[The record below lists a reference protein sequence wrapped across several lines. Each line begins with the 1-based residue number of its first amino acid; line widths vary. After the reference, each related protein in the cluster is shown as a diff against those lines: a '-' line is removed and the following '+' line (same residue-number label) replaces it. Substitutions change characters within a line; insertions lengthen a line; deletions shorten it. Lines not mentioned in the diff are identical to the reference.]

1 MSKDIYIHRFIEDN
15 LLNWKLNNSDK
26 VLLVSGCRQVGK
38 TTTILEFARHEYKNV
53 IYINVATDIFVKE
66 LATASWYS
74 IVECIRQISKKL
86 GVTYAD
92 DPSTILILDEIQES
106 KAVYERI
113 RLFSRGL
120 KCHVIVTVSYLG
132 RLKNVCQPMGD
143 VYKLQMYPLSYQ
155 EYLYYFNGYNYFK
168 EHSIEEICNNQE
180 VFSWYAAIYDVY
192 KIVGG
197 YPEVFVNYL
206 NSKPIEGC
214 FRDLVEVFSDDV
226 KGNINFASDYDK
238 LSRMFQAI
246 CAAMA
251 REKKGA
257 IGNLN
262 IVSQL
267 TEQDDRKRLNK
278 KECNNLLEW
287 MSESHILSYA
297 DRVDL
302 ESDEVYPSGRM
313 YFEDIGLANYLC
325 DTYNI
330 DKSAKNGLLAETFVY
345 KQLVENDFLDR
356 FYFDRPAFAIS
367 INKLLYSEMIDI
379 VVNARGSSS
388 YGSKNQKYTIPIFL
402 FSKFEFNEGPKV
414 SRETIGIIEN
424 FSKVEQRLFSNNNI
438 TGTADSIVFRR
449 SIVARLE
456 NFLASPKRIAALI
469 GPWKCGKTFALKQ
482 LMAGKNNCIYYD
494 CKSMSEQEKLGLFDN
509 LIDYLQRYELII
521 IDEIT
526 YAEMPD
532 VLLNK
537 LANAIDGGTA
547 KVIITGSQLV
557 SIDYWV
563 NMTMPTKCEKIYLCF
578 LDFNEWVSF
587 RGLDINS
594 LSESDFLDYLQ
605 NSADFFGIT
614 DNKAY
619 LERCITETIISNK
632 NAINIIPGN
641 TELVPEEID
650 NIIAFLFVNFI
661 KLHARVNWEF
671 HLDPK
676 RIATK
681 IWDNVKDSHGIK
693 YTQFVEEFC
702 GEFNKQHSFFSKITL
717 ENLREYLRFLIKIDF
732 ITITDGLG
740 DCTKLQR
747 WLWGVGEAPIDN
759 VVAFYKR
766 YTVQVKYPMF
776 YYNFLREFA
785 CFGEITLK
793 DYNNS
798 VVMGSALECYVRG
811 LISYETE
818 SCVMDEFAPDTGG
831 EIDYVD
837 KTNLKALGTDGF
849 GKCIK
854 RVYEKSTQKKITR
867 WKITV

>member
-1 MSKDIYIHRFIEDN
+1 MGIFLNRGIEEFKKTLNSQIYVDKTDIIGFLNRVVNTEQSYICVSRPRRFGKSVTANMIAAYYEKGSDSRMLFDGKKLSEIDGWDSEMNKYNVIRIDIADILASQNDAERALDYIESKIIEELKLAFPDVLKLDVGGITEALASINEVTQEQFIIIIDEWDVFYRDEKSNLQIQNRYINLLRSLFKGNRSKKFIALAYITGILPIKKYNSESALNNFIEYTMISPKQMAPYIGFTEQEVVQLCDQYDMDYDKMQDWYDGYSFECVSHIYGPNSVVQSILGRSYENYWSQTVTFYSLSTYITMNFDGLREAVVAMLSGNRVHVNVLCFQNDMMSFQSKDD
-15 LLNWKLNNSDK
+15 
-26 VLLVSGCRQVGK
+26 VL
-38 TTTILEFARHEYKNV
+38 
-53 IYINVATDIFVKE
+53 
-66 LATASWYS
+66 
-74 IVECIRQISKKL
+74 
-86 GVTYAD
+86 
-92 DPSTILILDEIQES
+92 TILIHLGYLAYDREKQEAYIPNYEVRQIFEGNLMNTKWDS
-106 KAVYERI
+106 VIKAVQNSEC
-113 RLFSRGL
+113 LL
-120 KCHVIVTVSYLG
+120 KT
-132 RLKNVCQPMGD
+132 
-143 VYKLQMYPLSYQ
+143 
-155 EYLYYFNGYNYFK
+155 
-168 EHSIEEICNNQE
+168 
-180 VFSWYAAIYDVY
+180 
-192 KIVGG
+192 
-197 YPEVFVNYL
+197 
-206 NSKPIEGC
+206 
-214 FRDLVEVFSDDV
+214 
-226 KGNINFASDYDK
+226 
-238 LSRMFQAI
+238 
-246 CAAMA
+246 
-251 REKKGA
+251 
-257 IGNLN
+257 
-262 IVSQL
+262 
-267 TEQDDRKRLNK
+267 
-278 KECNNLLEW
+278 
-287 MSESHILSYA
+287 
-297 DRVDL
+297 
-302 ESDEVYPSGRM
+302 
-313 YFEDIGLANYLC
+313 
-325 DTYNI
+325 
-330 DKSAKNGLLAETFVY
+330 
-345 KQLVENDFLDR
+345 
-356 FYFDRPAFAIS
+356 
-367 INKLLYSEMIDI
+367 
-379 VVNARGSSS
+379 
-388 YGSKNQKYTIPIFL
+388 
-402 FSKFEFNEGPKV
+402 
-414 SRETIGIIEN
+414 
-424 FSKVEQRLFSNNNI
+424 
-438 TGTADSIVFRR
+438 TGTADSVVFRR

-456 NFLASPKRIAALI
+456 NFLASPKRVAALI

-619 LERCITETIISNK
+619 LEGCITETIISNK

-693 YTQFVEEFC
+693 YTQFIEEFC
-702 GEFNKQHSFFSKITL
+702 REFNKQHSFFSKITL

-776 YYNFLREFA
+776 YYNFLREFV
-785 CFGEITLK
+785 CFGETTLK

-867 WKITV
+867 WKIIV